1 MRCVRGECEEE
12 GERQE
17 KENRIV
23 SQTTQ
28 VPVKNSR
35 VVTYNRV
42 GGISAFVRLDYEFSV
57 EVVEGRHGSGL
68 SFIRQLYHGRGW
80 RLVAIAIGVEIMSNA
95 WKG

>member
-1 MRCVRGECEEE
+1 VRGECEEE
-12 GERQE
+12 GERQERQE

-68 SFIRQLYHGRGW
+68 SLFGGCITVAAGGW
-80 RLVAIAIGVEIMSNA
+80 SRLRLVL
-95 WKG
+95 K

>member
-1 MRCVRGECEEE
+1 MRGECEEE
-12 GERQE
+12 GERQERQERQE

-68 SFIRQLYHGRGW
+68 SLFGSCITVAAGGW
-80 RLVAIAIGVEIMSNA
+80 SRLRLVL
-95 WKG
+95 K